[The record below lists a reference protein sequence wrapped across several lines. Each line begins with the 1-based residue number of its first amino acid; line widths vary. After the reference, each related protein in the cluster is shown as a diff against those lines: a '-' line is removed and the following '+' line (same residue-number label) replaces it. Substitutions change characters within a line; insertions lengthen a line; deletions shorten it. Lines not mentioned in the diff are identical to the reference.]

1 MKPIQTGIE
10 KLLADP
16 PPILQGKRLGLL
28 VNPASV
34 ACLDG
39 DQRFQSTR
47 ELIAHHYPSQLKVL
61 FSPQHGFFAEK
72 QANMV
77 PSEDLIDPLLKI
89 PVFSL
94 YGKIRIPTEAMLEPI
109 DVLIVDLQDVGTRVY
124 TFIYTMALCLQAARA
139 YNKQVLVLD
148 RPNPIGG
155 NRIEGN
161 CLKPEYASFVGMY
174 PIPMRH
180 GLTIGELALLF
191 NDHFGIGCELSVISM
206 AGWKRDMLYYDTG
219 LPWIPPSP
227 NLPTPTSALVYP
239 GQVLWEGTNISEGRG
254 TPQPFEILGA
264 PFIDTARLEA
274 RIPRDKLAGIYLRP
288 LAFEPVSDKWEKKL
302 CRGFQLHIIDST
314 IYRPYRTTLSLLQA
328 VVSVYPDAFE
338 WRSAPYEYEFEKL
351 PFDLITGDPSVR
363 KAVEDLDPLE
373 DLEQSWAE
381 GLKCFDEIRRPY
393 LLYE

>member
-28 VNPASV
+28 LNPASV
-34 ACLDG
+34 ACLNG

-47 ELIAHHYPSQLKVL
+47 ELIANHYPDQLKVL

-89 PVFSL
+89 PVFGL
-94 YGKIRIPTEAMLEPI
+94 YGKIRVPTEAMLEPI

-139 YNKQVLVLD
+139 HNKQVLVLD

-191 NDHFGIGCELSVISM
+191 NDHFDIGCELSVISM

-254 TPQPFEILGA
+254 TTQPFEILGA

-302 CRGFQLHIIDST
+302 CHGFQLHIIDST

-338 WRSAPYEYEFEKL
+338 WRSPPYEYEFEKL
-351 PFDLITGDPSVR
+351 PFDLITGDPLVR
-363 KAVEDLDPLE
+363 TAVEGLDPLE
-373 DLEQSWAE
+373 DLEQSWAQE
-381 GLKCFDEIRRPY
+381 LKCFDEIRRPY

>member
-28 VNPASV
+28 LNPASV
-34 ACLDG
+34 ACLNG

-47 ELIAHHYPSQLKVL
+47 ELIANHYPDQLKVL

-89 PVFSL
+89 PAFSL

-139 YNKQVLVLD
+139 HNKQVLVLD

-191 NDHFGIGCELSVISM
+191 NDHFDIGCELSVISM

-254 TPQPFEILGA
+254 TTQPFEILGA

-302 CRGFQLHIIDST
+302 CHGFQLHIIDST

-338 WRSAPYEYEFEKL
+338 WRSPPYEYEFEKL
-351 PFDLITGDPSVR
+351 PFDLITGDPLVR
-363 KAVEDLDPLE
+363 TAVEGLDPLE
-373 DLEQSWAE
+373 DLEQSWAQE
-381 GLKCFDEIRRPY
+381 LKCFDEIRRPY